1 MGLHINKQADLD
13 AMLNKFAKF
22 NPKNNSNSNQVESEK
37 EIEDK
42 LSNFIKETEGKKYT
56 LNICSILC
64 GGEPKDYEKKNV
76 E

>member
-22 NPKNNSNSNQVESEK
+22 NPKNNSNSEQVENEK

-42 LSNFIKETEGKKYT
+42 QAEAKERDKFFKRDQA
-56 LNICSILC
+56 
-64 GGEPKDYEKKNV
+64 K
-76 E
+76 

>member
-22 NPKNNSNSNQVESEK
+22 NPKNSSNSNQVESEK

-42 LSNFIKETEGKKYT
+42 QIEAKERNKFFKRDQ
-56 LNICSILC
+56 S
-64 GGEPKDYEKKNV
+64 K
-76 E
+76 

>member
-42 LSNFIKETEGKKYT
+42 ERNKFFKRNQSK
-56 LNICSILC
+56 
-64 GGEPKDYEKKNV
+64 
-76 E
+76 